1 MKSLIKSLPIVARA
15 MGENY
20 GVQVTI
26 GGNGAWT
33 NGKIINLP
41 VLPEDDKMA
50 EIYARGFLDHE
61 AGHVRFTDIE
71 LNQGDTPLEGWM
83 ANAIED
89 IRIEKEMGKKFPGC
103 KLNLER
109 LAQEVALEGGF
120 SPDPNAPAST
130 LAGFFILTQARHD
143 VLRQK
148 ALKSF
153 AADNERQLREILPEK
168 TVNRLKGLVYRADS
182 LSSTQ
187 DSLDLARQI
196 IKEIGEEIDNLDQA
210 PPEPEQSE
218 SEQDKDE
225 EADQKDQAES
235 QEDSSNQSPC
245 SEEEQSG
252 AGQSDGDQNDSDQ
265 GGNSQQG
272 SQADDGKQQSPA
284 AEDGSEGGQSGSG
297 QSDGGQDD
305 SKQGGDSPQG
315 GQGESDKQE
324 QLPSSG
330 AGDSHADPNAAKEA
344 LRSILEAKGEDLPQN
359 IGEILKEKLSSAAA
373 EDCEWRNPESIR
385 IPSESRA
392 DSHKGIAP
400 RMEEVK
406 RETSALRS
414 RLAGLVQAS
423 RLQRSFPK
431 RTGSRVAEK
440 VLTRIAVGD
449 DRIYQ
454 SQWEKTAVNTA
465 VIILMDRSGS
475 MSGVQME
482 VAKRAVLASASALEV
497 IPGIAVSTAAFPGR
511 DSDVAPLTRFGQKV
525 KAQDYG
531 IAASGGTPLA
541 PALWWAASAILARPE
556 PRKIVLVATD
566 GEPSNPAAVLAAAK
580 RMSAEGIELLG
591 LGICTQ
597 AVERYFDSHSCINDI
612 RELPKALFGMLQSKI
627 IGKAA

>member
-33 NGKIINLP
+33 NGEVINLP

-50 EIYARGFLDHE
+50 EIYARGFLDHK

-109 LAQEVALEGGF
+109 LAQEIALEGGF
-120 SPDPNAPAST
+120 SPDSNASASS

-148 ALKSF
+148 ALKPV
-153 AADNERQLREILPEK
+153 AADNEKQLRQLLPEK
-168 TVNRLKGLVYRADS
+168 TVNRLKGLVYRADA

-187 DSLDLARQI
+187 DSLNLARQI

-225 EADQKDQAES
+225 KAEQKDQAES
-235 QEDSSNQSPC
+235 QDDSSNQSPC

-252 AGQSDGDQNDSDQ
+252 GQSDGDQNDSDQ

-272 SQADDGKQQSPA
+272 SQADGGKQQSPSS
-284 AEDGSEGGQSGSG
+284 EDGSEGEQNGSG
-297 QSDGGQDD
+297 QSDGGQND

-315 GQGESDKQE
+315 GQEGSDKQE

-330 AGDSHADPNAAKEA
+330 AGQGQADPNAAKEA

-359 IGEILKEKLSSAAA
+359 IGEILKEKLSSASA
-373 EDCEWRNPESIR
+373 EDCEWKNPESIR

-400 RMEEVK
+400 RMDEVK
-406 RETSALRS
+406 RETAALRS

-431 RTGSRVAEK
+431 RTGSRVDGK

-454 SQWEKTAVNTA
+454 SQWQKTAVNTA
-465 VIILMDRSGS
+465 VIILLDRSGS

-482 VAKRAVLASASALEV
+482 VAKGAVLASASALEV

-541 PALWWAASAILARPE
+541 PALWWAASAILSRPE

-566 GEPSNPAAVLAAAK
+566 GEPSNPASVHAAVK
-580 RMSAEGIELLG
+580 RMTAEGIELLG

-612 RELPKALFGMLQSKI
+612 RELPKSLFGMLQSKI